1 MAEWRT
7 HHRRFAD
14 VALRQCEWDP
24 ADSDEQNQIKR
35 ASNKMRFDGG
45 INLFFNFLSLVEF
58 WE

>member
-7 HHRRFAD
+7 HHCGFAD
-14 VALRQCEWDP
+14 VALRQCEWDR

-45 INLFFNFLSLVEF
+45 INLFFHFSSLVEF
-58 WE
+58 LE